1 MKGFLDQAKSM
12 GRRTLAVAVAA
23 GAIGFAG
30 AAYSDPIN
38 FIPPGSDF
46 AIKFV
51 DREIQITTIGQ
62 ELFGLF
68 NITQINSADGLTTYW
83 NGNGSSDGTQ
93 LVGYFQGL
101 IAGPDQTGTPTG
113 ISFHFGDL
121 AVFDVPN
128 GTYSPGTNPNTKD
141 YLNQLCGGSA
151 TCLANPWLT
160 ANFVPGQT
168 DAFGP
173 TADATLQAVVA
184 TTNVNAGFGFLSVT
198 GGANGAFFDTN
209 GFHFTNFPD
218 ADLHLRSNFAL
229 AGGQICPTSASNGW
243 QVCSDDPIVGS
254 RIPEPGTLLLL
265 GLGALALG
273 AIRKNRAA

>member
-1 MKGFLDQAKSM
+1 MKGFLDQAKSI

-38 FIPPGSDF
+38 YIPPGSDF
-46 AIKFV
+46 SIKFV
-51 DREIQITTIGQ
+51 DREIQILTIGQ
-62 ELFGLF
+62 ELFGIF
-68 NITQINSADGLTTYW
+68 NITQINSADGNTTFW
-83 NGNGSSDGTQ
+83 NGNGSTDGTQ
-93 LVGYFQGL
+93 LVGFFEGL

-113 ISFHFGDL
+113 ISFTGGHLELFNV
-121 AVFDVPN
+121 AN
-128 GTYSPGTNPNTKD
+128 GTYSPSTSPNTKD

-160 ANFVPGQT
+160 ADFVPGIN

-173 TADATLQAVVA
+173 GANATLQAVFA
-184 TTNVNAGFGFLSVT
+184 TTNVNAGFGYMSVT

-209 GFHFTNFPD
+209 GFAFNNFPN
-218 ADLHLRSNFAL
+218 ADFFLRSNFVL
-229 AGGQICPTSASNGW
+229 ATPQTCFANNGW
-243 QVCSDDPIVGS
+243 QVCSDDPIIGA

-265 GLGALALG
+265 GLGGLALG
-273 AIRKNRAA
+273 AIRRRNQA

>member
-1 MKGFLDQAKSM
+1 MKGFLDQAKSI

-38 FIPPGSDF
+38 YIPPGSDF
-46 AIKFV
+46 SIKFV
-51 DREIQITTIGQ
+51 DREIQIIRFGQ

-68 NITQINSADGLTTYW
+68 NITQINSGDSSTTFW
-83 NGNGSSDGTQ
+83 NGNGATDGTQ
-93 LVGYFQGL
+93 LVGFFEGL
-101 IAGPDQTGTPTG
+101 ISEPAQTGGTG
-113 ISFHFGDL
+113 LSFSGGHIALFN
-121 AVFDVPN
+121 VPN

-160 ANFVPGQT
+160 ADFVPGIN
-168 DAFGP
+168 DALGP
-173 TADATLQAVVA
+173 TGDATLQAA
-184 TTNVNAGFGFLSVT
+184 FAATNVQAGFGYLSVT
-198 GGANGAFFDTN
+198 GGANGPVFDTN
-209 GFHFTNFPD
+209 GFSFVNFPN
-218 ADLHLRSNFAL
+218 ADLFLRSNFVL
-229 AGGQICPTSASNGW
+229 ANPQTCTFNNGW
-243 QVCSDDPIVGS
+243 QVCSDDPIIGA

-273 AIRKNRAA
+273 AIRRNKSA